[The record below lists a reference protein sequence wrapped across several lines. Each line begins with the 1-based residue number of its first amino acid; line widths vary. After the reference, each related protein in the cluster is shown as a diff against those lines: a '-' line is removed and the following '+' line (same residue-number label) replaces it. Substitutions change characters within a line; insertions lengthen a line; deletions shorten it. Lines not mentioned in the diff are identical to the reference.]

1 MLDFIKKAGNE
12 AYRAVEAHS
21 PEICL
26 GLGIAATVAGTV
38 LACKGTIKAK
48 KVVEDAKDDLET
60 IKKTEEA
67 GHTYDDDNNEIE
79 YTHED
84 SIKDKAIVTA
94 KAGVL
99 LAKAYGPAIIFTVG
113 GIALL
118 ISGHHILKKRNFA
131 LVAAYESLSEAYK
144 KYQDKV
150 KDVLGETTARNL
162 KYNLEEKEI
171 TTDTGKKNKDGS
183 PKLKKEKKLIV
194 NGNPIDA
201 FSPYCKIYDASC
213 PNWDNDASYNLS
225 YLKCKQNYWND
236 VLRTRHNHTVFLNE
250 IYKDLG
256 FPVTEAGQVVGWTL
270 KDNGQPK
277 DGYID
282 FGMFNLAYQ
291 PNVDFVNGYEPV
303 CVLDFNVDGVVLD
316 CVGDGE

>member
-1 MLDFIKKAGNE
+1 MFDLIKKAGGDV
-12 AYRAVEAHS
+12 YRAVEAHS

-38 LACKGTIKAK
+38 FACKGTIKAK
-48 KVVEDAKDDLET
+48 EVIDDAKHDLET
-60 IKKTEEA
+60 INKTEEI
-67 GHTYDDDNNEIE
+67 GHTYDDDNNELE

-99 LAKAYGPAIIFTVG
+99 LAKAYGPAIILTVG

-118 ISGHHILKKRNFA
+118 IGGHHILKKRNFA

-150 KDVLGETTARNL
+150 KDILGETTARDL
-162 KYNLEEKEI
+162 KYGIEEKEVDV
-171 TTDTGKKNKDGS
+171 DTGKKNKDGS
-183 PKLKKEKKLIV
+183 PKLKKEKRLIV
-194 NGNPIDA
+194 NGNPVDG
-201 FSPYCKIYDASC
+201 FSPYCRIYDAGC
-213 PNWDNDASYNLS
+213 PNWEKDPAFNLS
-225 YLKCKQNYWND
+225 FLKFKQNYWNEI
-236 VLRTRHNHTVFLNE
+236 LRSRANHTVFLNE
-250 IYKDLG
+250 VYSDLG

-270 KDNGQPK
+270 KDGEAK

-282 FGMFNLAYQ
+282 FGIFNLAYQ

-303 CVLDFNVDGVVLD
+303 CLLDFNVDGVVLK
-316 CVGDGE
+316 CLGDGE